1 VRTCWK
7 TPASRRW
14 PPVLLGGAVLVARA
28 ARACPDC
35 PSAREV
41 RRAVF
46 EGGFWEP
53 LVMVGLPFVLV
64 GFLGALLYRVGLP
77 SGRHASTAADEVSG
91 PRG

>member
-1 VRTCWK
+1 MDVRRM
-7 TPASRRW
+7 AAGA
-14 PPVLLGGAVLVARA
+14 LGLVGVWGAGA

-53 LVMVGLPFVLV
+53 LVMVAVPFVCL
-64 GFLGALLYRVGLP
+64 GFLSALLYRVGLP
-77 SGRHASTAADEVSG
+77 G
-91 PRG
+91 PERD

>member
-1 VRTCWK
+1 MWTDCKRL
-7 TPASRRW
+7 ARGG
-14 PPVLLGGAVLVARA
+14 LGVSLVATA

-53 LVMVGLPFVLV
+53 LVMVGLPFVLL

-77 SGRHASTAADEVSG
+77 SERPGARPGGE
-91 PRG
+91 R